1 MKSLLVFISVPFF
14 SFAQDFNSA
23 LNFHNTIRG
32 YYDLK
37 PLTIDEELTDIAY
50 NRVQIIA
57 EADEIVFT
65 NDSLGESVFFTDY
78 KTISRDYFLEASIA
92 FAIENDNDVT
102 LKQLLCK
109 DCESL
114 GFGISVTDEKI
125 WVVIKYDKV
134 YEEKQRKAK

>member
-1 MKSLLVFISVPFF
+1 M
-14 SFAQDFNSA
+14 
-23 LNFHNTIRG
+23 
-32 YYDLK
+32 
-37 PLTIDEELTDIAY
+37 
-50 NRVQIIA
+50 QIIA

-92 FAIENDNDVT
+92 FAIENYNDVT